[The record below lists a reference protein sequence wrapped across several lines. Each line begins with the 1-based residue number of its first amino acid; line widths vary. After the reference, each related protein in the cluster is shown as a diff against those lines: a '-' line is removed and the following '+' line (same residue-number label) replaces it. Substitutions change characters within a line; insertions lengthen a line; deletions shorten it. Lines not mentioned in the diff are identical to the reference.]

1 MKKIYEIALSALM
14 LLALAGCTLMLD
26 VMPEEE
32 EKPEEEVD
40 LDKVGFD
47 EPYTMEV
54 EDMGDVTYQY
64 GDSTKIFV
72 REMFDY
78 IVDVKLDSVIV
89 LSDNVPQELLIQP
102 GYYVSRMSCLE
113 FPYGLMHKVTNLVH
127 RNGTYEMYI
136 EPARQDDV
144 FKVVKMHITTYVNF
158 GSGLPEDINDSL
170 FEEVKEEGIPER
182 GVKCFRM
189 KKQADPIYGKEVDW
203 HDFKRMP
210 KPISTKSP
218 FSRKLKR
225 MATRATENLEPEES
239 VERIAKLEL
248 SDGTLNWYF
257 SSDYVDK
264 LSFNLTEFIKN
275 EKVKNFLH
283 AVNWVFVA
291 NSKKVTQVQ
300 ITEEPQMG
308 KDGKSHSWKQVIT
321 DVDEKM
327 TFELEGDYVLS
338 NMLDILKADKVGA
351 TGEDATLSI
360 RDYLKKES
368 GLDLLPF
375 GKWKSKTKKV
385 LVGPFPVPLCFRW
398 KFSPDIIAGIKGKLQ
413 VDFDN
418 GETQGTVQYLDGEEI
433 ELDDDQKTVTIRKPT
448 GFKNWRGSFS
458 AYLKMSLALD
468 FGGGAQLD
476 ATPVIV
482 HDGISM
488 RVETTQKAGLYA
500 GLHVEPSLTLTYT
513 GFLGD
518 GDTPDTDHINEN
530 YEAIDGKIEIYG
542 KVGAYIDSND
552 GEEKHW
558 LGINT
563 KSWEIPVFKRYMYP
577 EFVNLSPIIG
587 VKDQQHDAGNYNMLN
602 ASYQFDR
609 MGISYDLFTSS
620 TVKKRLHPAVNIYET
635 DGSGNIV
642 GEPVYRLIGDQMT
655 DYGMHSFS
663 RELLPSQK
671 NMEFVMVPTIYD
683 PIDKPH
689 FREYRYAA
697 TRFSKEK
704 SVELRPMDLILL
716 KSSENEQRG
725 QYKFDFMIN
734 TYNVDM
740 ISKVGWTQVAAVFG
754 VWRYDKAMD
763 HWKLIG
769 RMRKEFKDM
778 LQPGKIAYDL
788 IGQFEIQYTDEEK
801 ENKDNF
807 EYYLTAGLF
816 HELLSGGFYD
826 FIHLV
831 KGGVSSYE
839 RMDRYTTDPDAY
851 SFRIKLVDGAEGESR
866 GLTIIDIKT
875 TSGNI
880 K

>member
-32 EKPEEEVD
+32 EPQEEVD

-47 EPYTMEV
+47 EPYTMDV

-113 FPYGLMHKVTNLVH
+113 FPYGLMHRVTNLVH

-136 EPARQDDV
+136 EPAKQDDV
-144 FKVVKMHITTYVNF
+144 FKEVRMHITTSVDF

-170 FEEVKEEGIPER
+170 FEEVKEEAIPER
-182 GVKCFRM
+182 GVKSFRM
-189 KKQADPIYGKEVDW
+189 KKASDPVYGKHVDW
-203 HDFKRMP
+203 SDFKRMP

-225 MATRATENLEPEES
+225 LTTRVTENLEPIES
-239 VERIAKLEL
+239 NERVIKVEL
-248 SDGTLNWYF
+248 SDGMLKWYLM
-257 SSDYVDK
+257 SDTDFKYEI
-264 LSFNLTEFIKN
+264 NLKDLIKN

-283 AVNWVFVA
+283 AVNWGFEIT
-291 NSKKVTQVQ
+291 SKKVTQVQ

-308 KDGKSHSWKQVIT
+308 KDGKNHSWKQVIT
-321 DVDEKM
+321 DVDEKL
-327 TFELEGDYVLS
+327 TFTLDGDYVLS
-338 NMLDILKADKVGA
+338 NMLDIIGADKVGA

-360 RDYLKKES
+360 RDYINKETQAGTIS
-368 GLDLLPF
+368 L
-375 GKWKSKTKKV
+375 GKWYSKRKWV
-385 LVGPFPVPLCFRW
+385 NVGPVPIPLTFRG
-398 KFSPDIIAGIKGKLQ
+398 KYAPDIVAGIKGKLQ

-433 ELDDDQKTVTIRKPT
+433 DVDDDQKTVTIRKPT
-448 GFKNWRGSFS
+448 GFKSWRGSFS
-458 AYLKMSLALD
+458 AYVKMSVAMD
-468 FGGGAQLD
+468 FGGGVSIEGG
-476 ATPVIV
+476 PVV
-482 HDGISM
+482 KNDGRTVKIENS
-488 RVETTQKAGLYA
+488 VNAGFYA
-500 GLHVEPSLTLTYT
+500 GLHVEPYVTLTYT
-513 GFLGD
+513 GFMGD
-518 GDTPDTDHINEN
+518 DDTRDTDYINEN
-530 YEAIDGKIEIYG
+530 YAAISGDIDIYG
-542 KVGAYIDSND
+542 KSGFYVDTFD
-552 GEEKHW
+552 GDEKNW
-558 LGINT
+558 FGVST
-563 KSWEIPVFKRYMYP
+563 STWTIPLFNRNMYP
-577 EFVNLSPIIG
+577 DFVNLSPIIG

-609 MGISYDLFTSS
+609 MGLDYDLFTRES
-620 TVKKRLHPAVNIYET
+620 VKRRLLPAVNIYEI

-683 PIDKPH
+683 PIDRPH

-704 SVELRPMDLILL
+704 SVELRPMDLVLL

-807 EYYLTAGLF
+807 EFYLTAGLF
-816 HELLSGGFYD
+816 HELHSGGFYD